1 MEKSIL
7 RTVFCYLAVQLACLV
22 WLGIAGSVPAL
33 SVLSY
38 AASSVLL
45 HYGLWLFLM
54 RFRSDFFNQST
65 NKPLERINTA
75 NRITLL
81 RISSLPTIAFL
92 LGHKDIIEMKI
103 LLPILLALVFL
114 TDSFDGQIARRRK
127 QITRMGGML
136 DSISDYILIGVI
148 SIVYFRHDIVPKW
161 FFLLIICRLL
171 VQGIGMLLFILMKQ
185 PVPIK
190 STWGG
195 KITIATTMTLY
206 VAELVRMYLPA
217 SSAPAF
223 RIAEYLA
230 GALILILSFEKAT
243 IFFRHGKDVKA
254 ARSAQPDA

>member
-7 RTVFCYLAVQLACLV
+7 RTVFCYLAVQLACLF
-22 WLGIAGSVPAL
+22 WLGIARSVPAL

-38 AASSVLL
+38 AASSVIL

-65 NKPLERINTA
+65 NQPLERINTA

-81 RISSLPTIAFL
+81 RISSLPTIAFI

-136 DSISDYILIGVI
+136 GVI

-171 VQGIGMLLFILMKQ
+171 IQGIGMLFFILMKR